1 MAKRILNELVWHPE
15 KSLKDIEVVYIHRG
29 APDDR
34 MKIRAMDIL
43 DLGKSFF
50 VIKIGDRD
58 THIPY
63 HRIVEIRR
71 VGETLWRK
79 NAERDKGK

>member
-1 MAKRILNELVWHPE
+1 MAKRILNELIWHPK
-15 KSLKDIEVVYIHRG
+15 KSLEGIEVVYVHRG
-29 APDDR
+29 AQDDR

-50 VIKIGDRD
+50 VIKIGNRD

-63 HRIVEIRR
+63 HRIIEIRR

>member
-15 KSLKDIEVVYIHRG
+15 KSLKDVAVVYVHRG

-34 MKIRAMDIL
+34 MKIRAVDIV

-50 VIKIGDRD
+50 VIKIGSRD

-63 HRIVEIRR
+63 HRISEIRR
-71 VGETLWRK
+71 AGETLWRK